1 MKKRVRRPPKGPPN
15 LAAKALGSKIFGL
28 KVVTPK
34 RGYTRKIKHPE
45 GSEPDGSPA
54 IVVPDDIR
62 EDE

>member
-34 RGYTRKIKHPE
+34 KGYNRKIKHPK
-45 GSEPDGSPA
+45 GSETDGPLPFPSEGDA
-54 IVVPDDIR
+54 EV
-62 EDE
+62 

>member
-28 KVVTPK
+28 KIVTPK
-34 RGYTRKIKHPE
+34 KGYNRKLKYPE
-45 GSEPDGSPA
+45 GSDPDGSPP
-54 IVVPDDIR
+54 IVVPHDVR